1 MFSFFSS
8 LFNSEGGVRSSRNKT
23 IKDTII
29 ETMSKLNILYDE
41 KQDGLNIKMD
51 TEFIVVVPS
60 DFNKE
65 QFINIKKELKDKD
78 GNIVTCHYIY
88 KYANKELK
96 FVNRIKVV
104 DSNYLKCDS
113 DESRIDIKLIKKT
126 ENLLN
131 SIIENHKKNIIGG
144 TYDISS
150 ARSESINESTSNSIT
165 KSDINDYKYLQKI
178 SKYKELKK
186 KISNINISES
196 S

>member
-65 QFINIKKELKDKD
+65 QFINIKKDLKDKD

-96 FVNRIKVV
+96 FINRIKVV

-126 ENLLN
+126 ENILN

-144 TYDISS
+144 TYDLSS
-150 ARSESINESTSNSIT
+150 ARSESTSNSIT

>member
-41 KQDGLNIKMD
+41 KPDGLNIKMD
-51 TEFIVVVPS
+51 ADFIVVIPS

-78 GNIVTCHYIY
+78 DNTVICHYIY

-104 DSNYLKCDS
+104 DSSNIKCDG

-126 ENLLN
+126 ENILN
-131 SIIENHKKNIIGG
+131 SIIENHKHNIIGG
-144 TYDISS
+144 TYDLSS
-150 ARSESINESTSNSIT
+150 ARSESINESTSDLVT
-165 KSDINDYKYLQKI
+165 KSDVNDYKYLQKI
-178 SKYKELKK
+178 SKYRELKK

>member
-41 KQDGLNIKMD
+41 KPDGLNIKMD
-51 TEFIVVVPS
+51 ADFIVVVPS

-78 GNIVTCHYIY
+78 GNIVTCNYIY

-104 DSNYLKCDS
+104 DSNNIKCDG

-126 ENLLN
+126 ESILN
-131 SIIENHKKNIIGG
+131 SIIENHKHNIIGG
-144 TYDISS
+144 TVSI
-150 ARSESINESTSNSIT
+150 SESSTDSIT